1 MAKMNYKGKPVHVY
15 VMRSIDG
22 LVKVGIA
29 KNVIARAASEYLEDE
44 KKEIVGICYS
54 TEKIDMKTARIYEA
68 ALLGFH
74 RKYIIN
80 GSEWLTAQ
88 WRSVTG
94 TLENMLNG
102 QTIKIQTNGES
113 QQSNLNDEFMKS
125 KGYTR
130 KYLGK
135 YQRVHYLK
143 CENGICKLVNQ
154 VVAGG
159 QECEVCSLH
168 MEEMMDYLTENDFKL
183 IKKL

>member
-1 MAKMNYKGKPVHVY
+1 MAKMNYKNRPTHVY

-29 KNVIARAASEYLEDE
+29 ENVIARAASEYLEDE

-54 TEKIDMKTARIYEA
+54 IEKLDMKTARIYEA

-74 RKYIIN
+74 RKHIIN

-88 WRSVTG
+88 WKSVAG
-94 TLENMLNG
+94 TLESILNG
-102 QTIKIQTNGES
+102 QTMKIQTNGES
-113 QQSNLNDEFMKS
+113 QQRALNDEFMKN

-130 KYLGK
+130 RYLGK
-135 YQRVHYLK
+135 YKSSYYLK
-143 CENGICKLVNQ
+143 CENGICKLVWQ
-154 VVAGG
+154 VAVGV
-159 QECEVCSLH
+159 QEKEVCSLP
-168 MEEMMDYLTENDFKL
+168 MEEMMDYLTENGYTL